1 MLDGSL
7 LPHPCLW
14 QAGPVSVH
22 TDAPG
27 FFDCDLLGEYAI
39 AGRLLELDRAG
50 YGRLARN
57 SIDGSFAPEALKDGL
72 RRDIADWVARG

>member
-1 MLDGSL
+1 
-7 LPHPCLW
+7 
-14 QAGPVSVH
+14 
-22 TDAPG
+22 
-27 FFDCDLLGEYAI
+27 LGEYAI